1 MLVLFETPA
10 GHALFK
16 LLDSAKLSTASAT
29 DVESE
34 SAIKKLVRL
43 KAFQRFEDTTAALA
57 AATAL
62 VESKPSKDLRKF
74 LKAEAGK
81 SEEICV
87 GDVKLGAAIKEKTGI
102 QCVFS
107 QDVANLMRG
116 IRSNI
121 EVLLEGSEEG
131 EAGTADGRKA
141 MVLGLAHSLS
151 RYKLKFSPDKVD
163 QMIISSIGLLDEIDK
178 EINTYAMRLREWYGW
193 HFPEMG
199 KIIAE
204 NVPYA
209 RAVDLMGMRT
219 NAKNLD
225 FSSILP
231 EETEEELKEAAEISM
246 GTEISDE
253 DILNIK
259 SLVTQVV
266 TLSEYRMTLYEY
278 LRNRMTAIAPNL
290 TVMVGELVG
299 ARLIAHAGSL
309 LNLAKYPASTVQILG
324 AEKALFRAL
333 KTKHATPKYGLLYH
347 ASLVGSAAPK
357 HKGKISRSLASKCSL
372 SIRVDA
378 LGDNNED
385 AEVGHKGRMAVEARL
400 RQLDG
405 KQEFAISKLGRG
417 AGDRTE
423 KAEPGAA
430 AGKKYN
436 EAGDMVIPKT
446 NGNGNSEDKLVEEE
460 KSAKRDKKSAK
471 KEKKAKKSKKS
482 HDSDDDDDGEGDAEM
497 KDEEEEVEKEVGET
511 TPMKMKKEK
520 KEKKS
525 SSKKE
530 KRKRESTAGDDEKS
544 SSKKSDKKSK
554 KKRKSSGGDSD

>member
-81 SEEICV
+81 SEELCV

-131 EAGTADGRKA
+131 NAGTSDGRKA

-209 RAVDLMGMRT
+209 RSVDLMGMRT
-219 NAKNLD
+219 NAKNID

-372 SIRVDA
+372 AIRVDA
-378 LGDNNED
+378 LGDNNEG
-385 AEVGHKGRMAVEARL
+385 AEVGEKGRMAVEARL

-436 EAGDMVIPKT
+436 EAGDMVMPEP
-446 NGNGNSEDKLVEEE
+446 NGNGKSEDKL
-460 KSAKRDKKSAK
+460 AK
-471 KEKKAKKSKKS
+471 KEKKSKKKSKSKG
-482 HDSDDDDDGEGDAEM
+482 DGGDGDVKM
-497 KDEEEEVEKEVGET
+497 GDEEAEEKEVEQAVGET
-511 TPMKMKKEK
+511 TPKKVKKEK
-520 KEKKS
+520 KEKREKNEKKS
-525 SSKKE
+525 SSKKD
-530 KRKRESTAGDDEKS
+530 KRKRESTGGDDEKS
-544 SSKKSDKKSK
+544 SSKSDKKSK
-554 KKRKSSGGDSD
+554 KKRKGSAGLSD